1 MRHPIFSPVPC
12 PRSLVGSDYVSTL
25 KAVPCW
31 VLNFCD
37 KILNLSRNFFL
48 LWGQDEDLLCSA
60 RDCLYSFKGGPPDS
74 ALRKVSLQN
83 FLFLHHSRDCEF
95 ISLLGVWIL
104 ILVPCTAH
112 LNRSIFG
119 LLAYFKRSL
128 SGSVSLY
135 ISSVQ
140 GSLKVPFPGLSSLF
154 VRSVT
159 FFSFS

>member
-1 MRHPIFSPVPC
+1 MPA
-12 PRSLVGSDYVSTL
+12 TL
-25 KAVPCW
+25 
-31 VLNFCD
+31 L
-37 KILNLSRNFFL
+37 FF
-48 LWGQDEDLLCSA
+48 
-60 RDCLYSFKGGPPDS
+60 
-74 ALRKVSLQN
+74 
-83 FLFLHHSRDCEF
+83 HHSHDCEF

-140 GSLKVPFPGLSSLF
+140 GSLGVLFSGLSSLF
-154 VRSVT
+154 LRSVT
-159 FFSFS
+159 FFPFFISGWILSPVVHVEVLGGYLPLCNLILKVI